1 MPSATSRPQAETR
14 TITVSGQRLRVAIRK
29 GNGTRTPLLLMNGIG
44 VNLEVLQPF
53 VDALALAIEVIRFD
67 VPGTGGSPAP
77 RIPYR
82 FSAHAGL
89 VTKMLEQLGYQQ
101 VDVLGVSWGGAL
113 AQQFAFQYPERCRRL
128 ILVSTGIGALM
139 VPGRPSVL
147 AKIATPRRY
156 QDPAHMAQI
165 AGEIY
170 GGKVRTQP
178 EFAHEFARTARLG
191 SRLGYF
197 YQMLGTV
204 GWTSILWLH
213 KLRQPT
219 LILHGDDDPLVPLV
233 NAKIM
238 HGLIPH
244 SQLYIFHDGHLG
256 LATSAQELAQVVDQF
271 LTAPVS
277 FPTNVYDPEV
287 EERVPGDRP

>member
-1 MPSATSRPQAETR
+1 MASETSGPQAETQ
-14 TITVSGQRLRVAIRK
+14 TITVGRQRLRVATRK
-29 GNGTRTPLLLMNGIG
+29 GDGTRRPLLLMNGIG

-53 VDALALAIEVIRFD
+53 VDALDPAIEVIRFD

-77 RIPYR
+77 HIPYR
-82 FSAHAGL
+82 FSVLARL
-89 VTKMLEQLGYQQ
+89 VTQMLDQLGYQQ

-113 AQQFAFQYPERCRRL
+113 AQQFAFQYPVRCRRL
-128 ILVSTGIGALM
+128 ILVSTGTGALM
-139 VPGRPSVL
+139 VPGNPAAL

-178 EFAHEFARTARLG
+178 ELAHEFARTARLG
-191 SRLGYF
+191 SVLGYF

-204 GWTSILWLH
+204 GWTSVPWLH
-213 KLRQPT
+213 KLSQPT

-238 HGLIPH
+238 QRLIPH
-244 SQLYIFHDGHLG
+244 AKLYVFHDGHLG
-256 LATSAQELAQVVDQF
+256 LGTSARELAQVVDQF
-271 LTAPVS
+271 LTAPVPS
-277 FPTNVYDPEV
+277 STA
-287 EERVPGDRP
+287 GA